1 MAFLGFQQ
9 IKGFGGLPVGTGEN
23 ALSLVSSGI
32 DSPVASFKMLKRGV
46 QLSYIHFHSAPATG
60 QESIENVKKIID
72 KLSEFQSTKK
82 IIFNSFFRCSKRDNE
97 QGSEQVLGDFI

>member
-1 MAFLGFQQ
+1 M
-9 IKGFGGLPVGTGEN
+9 
-23 ALSLVSSGI
+23 SLISSGI

-60 QESIENVKKIID
+60 EESIENVKKIID

-82 IIFNSFFRCSKRDNE
+82 LFLISF
-97 QGSEQVLGDFI
+97 